1 MFELCAELVHIE
13 EFVLWVQA
21 GMRAVYKRSHFQLV
35 DYTFDDRREIA
46 VQQFDQ

>member
-21 GMRAVYKRSHFQLV
+21 KLEWEEFIISHFELV
-35 DYTFDDRREIA
+35 DYTFDDRREIV
-46 VQQFDQ
+46 VQQFD